1 MPDRVRQDNK
11 ELINIKRLSCSKQK
25 VGSVGLDELCAASG
39 RSMEKENSVVPR
51 RVERSEG
58 PAVQPQRPRLTAC
71 KFELRYLHLMSL
83 CPLLP
88 VSHCTA
94 FLSVV

>member
-25 VGSVGLDELCAASG
+25 VGSVGLEELRAASG

-58 PAVQPQRPRLTAC
+58 PAVKPQRPRLTA
-71 KFELRYLHLMSL
+71 
-83 CPLLP
+83 
-88 VSHCTA
+88 
-94 FLSVV
+94 